1 MLVTVATDT
10 VTEQVA
16 ETLPTLAVMVA
27 LPFAT
32 DVTRPLLD
40 TVATVGSLE
49 DHVTVAVLVDGMS
62 DAVNC

>member
-16 ETLPTLAVMVA
+16 ETLPTLAVIVA

-32 DVTRPLLD
+32 EVTKPLEE
-40 TVATVGSLE
+40 TVATPVSLDAHE
-49 DHVTVAVLVDGMS
+49 TVAVLVDGIKE
-62 DAVNC
+62 AVNC